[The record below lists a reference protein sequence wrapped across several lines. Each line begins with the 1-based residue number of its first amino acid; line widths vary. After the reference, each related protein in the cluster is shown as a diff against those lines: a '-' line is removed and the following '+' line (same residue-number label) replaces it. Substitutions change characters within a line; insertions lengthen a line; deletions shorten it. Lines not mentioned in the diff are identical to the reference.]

1 MRHLTRLNPSSQWF
15 LETRGVDRPRKKRS
29 KRRRGGEVRTVE
41 KQDRRRLANRSKPIG
56 WSAKKDED
64 EEEGEDIAVRNP
76 ERTSRSAVPPYNFD
90 LQRREESNMAADSFY
105 AVNSEPRILHDLSQF
120 PFDRS
125 SCTRSLNSSIYDTS
139 NRIISSRTTKRRI
152 RIAQNERKI

>member
-1 MRHLTRLNPSSQWF
+1 MSTGQ
-15 LETRGVDRPRKKRS
+15 ERS
-29 KRRRGGEVRTVE
+29 GARDGEEGEVRTVE

-125 SCTRSLNSSIYDTS
+125 SCTRSLN
-139 NRIISSRTTKRRI
+139 RFVHL
-152 RIAQNERKI
+152 